1 MHPLDGSIHRMLP
14 FEKSLKTRSSNGWRN
29 AMTFF
34 LMSLNALTML
44 LCRKAREVFIHQ
56 LVWSTKRMQ
65 KRKRKCVMIYRLQ
78 IRVTDQLLL
87 DAGTLEETSDP
98 ENRRFRIITPAP
110 QTIYRQVIDYLTDVT
125 KQEKVPPQTAVDFQE
140 VTSATLAVCLRW
152 GSYFAVLADKEVH
165 EWTPLFQEEVPGI
178 RDTEMARMN
187 IEISS
192 AFCQWLTLIHTD
204 PKRFRKLV
212 KAALKFLPPL
222 PQIIFDKQSYQKE
235 LWLRTF
241 FNSKAGRAEFMESLQ
256 NKVGE
261 DFIVRKKEEITPHLM
276 RILANGVINETYR
289 YGPIENIHAGS
300 YLPDSSVPSR
310 ISPCAEQEVLTT
322 TAQRLLPTVHAL
334 YRIITKKTGETLE
347 EKIIPY
353 VFRFILTNL
362 IFPSD
367 WSLTEETRGIKLLVR
382 K

>member
-1 MHPLDGSIHRMLP
+1 
-14 FEKSLKTRSSNGWRN
+14 
-29 AMTFF
+29 MT
-34 LMSLNALTML
+34 
-44 LCRKAREVFIHQ
+44 
-56 LVWSTKRMQ
+56 
-65 KRKRKCVMIYRLQ
+65 YRLH
-78 IRVTDQLLL
+78 IRVTDHLLL
-87 DAGTLEETSDP
+87 DAGTLEETRDP
-98 ENRRFRIITPAP
+98 ENRRVRMITPAP
-110 QTIYRQVIDYLTDVT
+110 QTFYQQVIAYLTDAT
-125 KQEKVPPQTAVDFQE
+125 TQEKVPPQTAVDFQE
-140 VTSATLAVCLRW
+140 VTYATVAACLRW

-192 AFCQWLTLIHTD
+192 AFCQWLILIHTD
-204 PKRFRKLV
+204 PNRFRKLV
-212 KAALKFLPPL
+212 KAVLKFLPPL
-222 PQIIFDKQSYQKE
+222 PQIIFDKQSYQRE

-241 FNSKAGRAEFMESLQ
+241 FNSKAGRAEFMGSLQ

-310 ISPCAEQEVLTT
+310 ISPWAEQEVLTT

-367 WSLTEETRGIKLLVR
+367 WSLTEETRGIKLLVH